1 MTKGSIPSDCV
12 NYIPDFEMRKAII
25 ASHIINDDDMYDSES
40 SAEFSRVKYCV
51 VFSKDQCWMFLDK
64 I

>member
-12 NYIPDFEMRKAII
+12 NYIPDSEMRKAII

-51 VFSKDQCWMFLDK
+51 VFF
-64 I
+64 